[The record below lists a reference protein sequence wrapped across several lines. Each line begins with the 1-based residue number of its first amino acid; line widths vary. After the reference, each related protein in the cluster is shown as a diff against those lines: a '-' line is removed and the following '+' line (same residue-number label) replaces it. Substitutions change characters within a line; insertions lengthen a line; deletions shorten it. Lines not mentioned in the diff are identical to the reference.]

1 MANRDTNSNRQ
12 RARKRSGG
20 RAPSSVPP
28 RTRARTR
35 DAAEAA
41 QDAQAEWLQGVQQVW
56 LAGMG
61 ALARAQKDGPGAFTD
76 AVVEGLKL
84 LNQSRSTAQRLM
96 RGVFET
102 AQAGVQSRMGGA
114 RSQAQETWDN
124 LESLFQS
131 RVQRAMHQ
139 VGVPTADEIRVLT
152 RRVAE
157 LNENVKQLNARER
170 VRRTATARTRAT
182 GKPARKTALKATRK
196 SARKTAGK
204 APAADE

>member
-1 MANRDTNSNRQ
+1 MANRDTSSNRQ
-12 RARKRSGG
+12 RARKRAGG

-28 RTRARTR
+28 RARARTR
-35 DAAEAA
+35 DDAEAA
-41 QDAQAEWLQGVQQVW
+41 QDIQAEWLQGVQQVW

-84 LNQSRSTAQRLM
+84 LGQSRSAAQRLM

-102 AQAGVQSRMGGA
+102 AQAGVQSRVGGA

-170 VRRTATARTRAT
+170 LRRTATAHTRAT
-182 GKPARKTALKATRK
+182 GKPARKTARK
-196 SARKTAGK
+196 SARKTTGK